1 MGSREKSVKES
12 VQAQGQGASGAFA
25 SRMILES
32 LFPGSQAMGGFTV
45 TKPQDPMGL
54 LVPSLMPVGEMPVR
68 GGDTKGPI
76 RPQDFTG
83 NQVLDP
89 NEYNLDVPEGT
100 RPLGPGETPND
111 YYASSITPGGNTQPV
126 VPPGYVM
133 HKSGLV
139 VQRPGGGTGGDPRGP
154 GYSAQYGDTSNFA
167 GTKFKQDGVMENEI
181 IRPDPNKQ
189 GYGTAQGFDLMAEY
203 LRRGNPYGSSLPG
216 AGIEQGVRTNTME
229 EALEVQQ
236 GSDEDKL
243 RTLLPSFDDALYK
256 GFFEKYDAG
265 ELTGSTEALASRVMD
280 IVANPVAANQEQM
293 ESVFRIS
300 GADQVAALP
309 ESQALGPILTQIY
322 DSVPAPLAA
331 FANDIFNSGDAT
343 LMEAELDNL
352 SQSIL
357 DQGLLY
363 SKEMTEQ
370 VLGQFA
376 EAGTASSGSALKA
389 ITEGLKEITTGLN
402 ATIAQARVQGL
413 NSLLQA
419 RELGVNLFNRFLSA
433 GEEQQALEVSKQ
445 LKLLEVDSAL
455 TIAKL
460 SAALQNQQTLN
471 QTRDRT
477 FFTMIDENRQVE
489 GAQER
494 VIQFIYSMLT
504 QMATGIQTSFGTDS
518 SRSSGFTVQNPVSI
532 SKDFTN

>member
-1 MGSREKSVKES
+1 
-12 VQAQGQGASGAFA
+12 
-25 SRMILES
+25 
-32 LFPGSQAMGGFTV
+32 
-45 TKPQDPMGL
+45 
-54 LVPSLMPVGEMPVR
+54 
-68 GGDTKGPI
+68 
-76 RPQDFTG
+76 
-83 NQVLDP
+83 
-89 NEYNLDVPEGT
+89 
-100 RPLGPGETPND
+100 
-111 YYASSITPGGNTQPV
+111 
-126 VPPGYVM
+126 
-133 HKSGLV
+133 
-139 VQRPGGGTGGDPRGP
+139 
-154 GYSAQYGDTSNFA
+154 
-167 GTKFKQDGVMENEI
+167 
-181 IRPDPNKQ
+181 
-189 GYGTAQGFDLMAEY
+189 
-203 LRRGNPYGSSLPG
+203 
-216 AGIEQGVRTNTME
+216 
-229 EALEVQQ
+229 
-236 GSDEDKL
+236 
-243 RTLLPSFDDALYK
+243 
-256 GFFEKYDAG
+256 
-265 ELTGSTEALASRVMD
+265 
-280 IVANPVAANQEQM
+280 
-293 ESVFRIS
+293 
-300 GADQVAALP
+300 
-309 ESQALGPILTQIY
+309 
-322 DSVPAPLAA
+322 
-331 FANDIFNSGDAT
+331 
-343 LMEAELDNL
+343 MEAELDNL